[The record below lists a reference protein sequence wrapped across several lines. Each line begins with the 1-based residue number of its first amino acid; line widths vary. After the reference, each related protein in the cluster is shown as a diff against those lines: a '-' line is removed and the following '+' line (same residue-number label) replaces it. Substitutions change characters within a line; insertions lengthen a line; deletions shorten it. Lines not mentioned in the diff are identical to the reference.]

1 MFKLSGNT
9 IVKKITT
16 PNISNVNEFHNSF
29 QHGVGA
35 FYIKRISS
43 SCSIDF
49 MGMRHESPTPLLD
62 FRGSLFAGFALGGHS
77 IDLVFEKMQCDTL
90 FFCPCLTPNWTFP
103 TW

>member
-1 MFKLSGNT
+1 M
-9 IVKKITT
+9 
-16 PNISNVNEFHNSF
+16 
-29 QHGVGA
+29 GA

-77 IDLVFEKMQCDTL
+77 IDLVFEKMQCDTVFL
-90 FFCPCLTPNWTFP
+90 SMLDPQLDISHMVTG
-103 TW
+103 